1 MLAIEPTELV
11 VAEAEE
17 GGRLPLV
24 VTGGPKGALE
34 GLDLEPGDRLRQRGG
49 ECRAT

>member
-17 GGRLPLV
+17 RGSLPLV
-24 VTGGPKGALE
+24 VAGGLEGALE
-34 GLDLEPGDRLRQRGG
+34 GLDLEPSDRLGQRGG
-49 ECRAT
+49 E